1 MALVKPKSLKTRNSE
16 ISKSISSYVEGS
28 DDLSVLT
35 LEQLAARY
43 EEIDQQSQL
52 FKGLILLEA
61 RSRFPSNNEFGDW
74 VQSVPSLC
82 GDGNQVRNRYMN
94 FANYFKDRDR
104 TGITITACYE
114 ISAPINADIA
124 DKVYQVAL
132 NKNLSVAQIK
142 AEIAKA
148 KGLLPESVN
157 EGSGEPELMPL
168 EDISRFMEQVL
179 ADIGELPVNEAI
191 RVLKECEK
199 QLKKNSKTVSPVED

>member
-1 MALVKPKSLKTRNSE
+1 MALVKPKSLKTRNPE

-114 ISAPINADIA
+114 ISAPINADVA
-124 DKVYQVAL
+124 DKVYQAAL

-157 EGSGEPELMPL
+157 ESSGEPELMPL

-179 ADIGELPVNEAI
+179 ADIAQLPKADAI
-191 RVLKECEK
+191 RVLDECKKE
-199 QLKKNSKTVSPVED
+199 LKKEK

>member
-1 MALVKPKSLKTRNSE
+1 MALIKTPKLKKAPSTE
-16 ISKSISSYVEGS
+16 IKSVDYVEGREN
-28 DDLSVLT
+28 LSKLS
-35 LEQLAARY
+35 LEELAARY
-43 EEIDQQSQL
+43 GDIDQQAQL
-52 FKGLILLEA
+52 MKGAILVEA
-61 RSRFPSNNEFGDW
+61 RKRFVSNLEFSQW
-74 VQSVPSLC
+74 VDSMRTLCSDTPQHRTRLMNLARFFENREIIGISL
-82 GDGNQVRNRYMN
+82 
-94 FANYFKDRDR
+94 
-104 TGITITACYE
+104 TACYE

-124 DKVYQVAL
+124 DKVYQAAL

-179 ADIGELPVNEAI
+179 ADIGELPVNDAI

-199 QLKKNSKTVSPVED
+199 QLKKNSKTVSSVED

>member
-1 MALVKPKSLKTRNSE
+1 MALVKPKSLKIRNSE
-16 ISKSISSYVEGS
+16 TSKSISSYVEGN

-35 LEQLAARY
+35 LDQLAARY

-124 DKVYQVAL
+124 DKVYQAAL
-132 NKNLSVAQIK
+132 GKNLSVAQIK

-148 KGLLPESVN
+148 KGLLPESVKA
-157 EGSGEPELMPL
+157 SGEPELMPL
-168 EDISRFMEQVL
+168 GDVSSFMEQVL
-179 ADIGELPVNEAI
+179 ADIAQLPKADAI
-191 RVLKECEK
+191 RVLDEC
-199 QLKKNSKTVSPVED
+199 KKKIKSN

>member
-1 MALVKPKSLKTRNSE
+1 MALVKPKSLKTRDSE

-74 VQSVPSLC
+74 VQTVPSLC

-124 DKVYQVAL
+124 DKVYQAAL

-168 EDISRFMEQVL
+168 GDISRFMEQVL
-179 ADIGELPVNEAI
+179 ADISELPKAEAI
-191 RVLKECEK
+191 RVLKECM
-199 QLKKNSKTVSPVED
+199 KKLNS

>member
-1 MALVKPKSLKTRNSE
+1 MIKQRIPKSEKDLQKIEDNF
-16 ISKSISSYVEGS
+16 IKSVDVTSLSDLS
-28 DDLSVLT
+28 LDDL
-35 LEQLAARY
+35 ANRY
-43 EEIDQQSQL
+43 YEIHCQSHL
-52 FKGLILLEA
+52 MKGLILLEA
-61 RSRFPSNNEFGDW
+61 RNRFSSNNEFGDW
-74 VQSVPSLC
+74 VQSVQSICLDSQP
-82 GDGNQVRNRYMN
+82 VRTRLMN
-94 FANYFKDRDR
+94 FAGYFKDKS
-104 TGITITACYE
+104 TIGISLSACYE

-124 DKVYQVAL
+124 DKVYQAAL

-179 ADIGELPVNEAI
+179 AEIGELPVNDAI